1 MCEEAWQQAGGAA
14 GVVLVHRAVWPHGP
28 NADGR
33 PAVSHSQS
41 KACWEKNL
49 KPESK
54 QTKLLS
60 HNTSVNEP
68 ADRAFNT

>member
-1 MCEEAWQQAGGAA
+1 MGQTQTAGRLYHAR
-14 GVVLVHRAVWPHGP
+14 VI
-28 NADGR
+28 
-33 PAVSHSQS
+33 SQS

-54 QTKLLS
+54 QTKLPS
-60 HNTSVNEP
+60 HNTGVNEP